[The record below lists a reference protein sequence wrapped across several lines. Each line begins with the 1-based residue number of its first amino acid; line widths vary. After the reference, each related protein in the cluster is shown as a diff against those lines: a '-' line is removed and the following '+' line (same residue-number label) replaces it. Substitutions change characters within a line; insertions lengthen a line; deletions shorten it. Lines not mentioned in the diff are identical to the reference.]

1 MTVEYTKRAVADLRR
16 IAAYCEGLGIAGLGD
31 RIAARFDE
39 VIVLIVI
46 RPQSGRQVPTR
57 PGARVAS
64 VLRYPY
70 LIYYE
75 IPSQASFE
83 FCIFATRHSCRGRV
97 NRQK

>member
-1 MTVEYTKRAVADLRR
+1 MTVEYTKRAVADLRS
-16 IAAYCEGLGIAGLGD
+16 IAAYYEGLGIAGLGD

-39 VIVLIVI
+39 VIVHIAT

-75 IPSQASFE
+75 TPELGVVQILHIRHTSQLPWSGE
-83 FCIFATRHSCRGRV
+83 
-97 NRQK
+97 